1 MNLVG
6 ERFGRWTVLEPA
18 QSKGY
23 VKYWKCQCDCG
34 TIRNVRQM
42 SLRSGKSTSC
52 GCYHREEAK
61 SIGKRSL
68 KHGDFGTHLYG
79 IWNAMKNRCYN
90 SHTKYFSDYGGRG
103 IAVCDEWHNYVGF
116 KEWAISAGY
125 SDGLSLERIDV
136 NGNYEPNNCKWI
148 NNPTNSGISETPFV
162 FHMTENCGQLEN

>member
-42 SLRSGKSTSC
+42 SLRSG
-52 GCYHREEAK
+52 
-61 SIGKRSL
+61 
-68 KHGDFGTHLYG
+68 
-79 IWNAMKNRCYN
+79 
-90 SHTKYFSDYGGRG
+90 
-103 IAVCDEWHNYVGF
+103 
-116 KEWAISAGY
+116 
-125 SDGLSLERIDV
+125 
-136 NGNYEPNNCKWI
+136 
-148 NNPTNSGISETPFV
+148 ISETPFV